1 MEPEGSSSPSLG
13 NDVLGVLLAWFDALS
28 RDLKGELG
36 AMRGYLDSLKGCVI
50 RMKAVV
56 DRICPPKT
64 PYQVQYKM
72 ISNKDPK
79 EVPHESMRNE
89 LVTPLIESSKKV
101 DCPSLTRGDFG
112 TLNISLNS
120 KYYNLVSFEVVWGLQ
135 VHTSFLSNSFIVN
148 NDRLTLKT
156 NSLFEHENGM
166 LENFQVSVDACNID
180 LDIEHGLLNLCNEV
194 QILVLFIVPCD
205 IWMYVKCEQL
215 WLVDEYSP
223 LSLCDEIH
231 EVNIVQGDHVTC
243 KSHLSVGLGKYIE
256 TKVIFEYGITLVD
269 ILARKVGAWGRTGT
283 YRQFFHPQ
291 QLISGKKDIA
301 NNFARGHYTVGKEIV
316 YLNLDCTRKLADNC
330 TTLQGLLVFNVVGG
344 VPNWLQKTFVHW
356 YIGEG
361 MEEGEFAE
369 ASEYLAAIEKDY
381 EEVGAEGVDNEED
394 DEEY

>member
-50 RMKAVV
+50 RMKAV
-56 DRICPPKT
+56 
-64 PYQVQYKM
+64 QYKM

-101 DCPSLTRGDFG
+101 DCPSLTR
-112 TLNISLNS
+112 
-120 KYYNLVSFEVVWGLQ
+120 V
-135 VHTSFLSNSFIVN
+135 
-148 NDRLTLKT
+148 
-156 NSLFEHENGM
+156 
-166 LENFQVSVDACNID
+166 
-180 LDIEHGLLNLCNEV
+180 
-194 QILVLFIVPCD
+194 
-205 IWMYVKCEQL
+205 
-215 WLVDEYSP
+215 
-223 LSLCDEIH
+223 
-231 EVNIVQGDHVTC
+231 
-243 KSHLSVGLGKYIE
+243 
-256 TKVIFEYGITLVD
+256 
-269 ILARKVGAWGRTGT
+269 RTGT

-344 VPNWLQKTFVHW
+344 GTAFGLR
-356 YIGEG
+356 
-361 MEEGEFAE
+361 
-369 ASEYLAAIEKDY
+369 SLLL
-381 EEVGAEGVDNEED
+381 
-394 DEEY
+394 